1 LDFLDLVH
9 LFSDKLVNETDRG
22 RHGRGCMGNIGHKF
36 TCDFQG
42 ACLDFFQGRSRFRI
56 GADLDQLI
64 DLSCLIQ
71 RFLRNLALLANTFTQ
86 KSEVALRCHEIS
98 PAIEKNIVDLV
109 IPGHGYDAKRGLPWV
124 SALDVPRTVG
134 CGIPTDCLVEVSV
147 AASGGP
153 GKPLACRRRIGENVP
168 QATCRRNAMA
178 YNLDQFVTDCRA
190 ALARDPGP
198 KGREEVRVGLERLLR
213 DQDFL
218 NRYCGDDAPQGL
230 TVLHEDKSLGFQI
243 LAHINDKARASP
255 PHDHGA
261 SWAIYGQATKY
272 TDMTE
277 WERIDEG
284 SDAAH
289 AELKPV
295 KTYRLL
301 PGQAGIYQDGKI
313 HSIDYP
319 DKARFIRVTGTNLDR
334 IPRVRFD
341 LATGAVHQMTPQQA
355 T

>member
-1 LDFLDLVH
+1 M
-9 LFSDKLVNETDRG
+9 S
-22 RHGRGCMGNIGHKF
+22 
-36 TCDFQG
+36 
-42 ACLDFFQGRSRFRI
+42 
-56 GADLDQLI
+56 
-64 DLSCLIQ
+64 
-71 RFLRNLALLANTFTQ
+71 
-86 KSEVALRCHEIS
+86 
-98 PAIEKNIVDLV
+98 
-109 IPGHGYDAKRGLPWV
+109 YD
-124 SALDVPRTVG
+124 
-134 CGIPTDCLVEVSV
+134 
-147 AASGGP
+147 
-153 GKPLACRRRIGENVP
+153 
-168 QATCRRNAMA
+168 
-178 YNLDQFVTDCRA
+178 LDQFVTDCRD
-190 ALARDPGP
+190 ALARDPGHR
-198 KGREEVRVGLERLLR
+198 GREEVRVRLERLLG
-213 DQDFL
+213 DQDFIK
-218 NRYCGDDAPQGL
+218 RYCGDDSPQGL
-230 TVLHEDKSLGFQI
+230 TVLYEDEKLGFQI
-243 LAHINDKARASP
+243 LAHINDKARVSP

-277 WERIDEG
+277 WERLDAG
-284 SDAAH
+284 DDAAH